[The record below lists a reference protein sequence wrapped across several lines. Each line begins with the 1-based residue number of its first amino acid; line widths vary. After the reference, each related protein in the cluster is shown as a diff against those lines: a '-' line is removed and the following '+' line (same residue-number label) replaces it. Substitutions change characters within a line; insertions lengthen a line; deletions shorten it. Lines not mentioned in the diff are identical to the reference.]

1 MFRSIA
7 WFEVLL
13 SIFHRSKESQV
24 FRLYHTISSISLLL
38 YQKNT
43 ILTLLFILPSMN
55 IHTFTEQ
62 IMCLI
67 IGCCPRP
74 NMSII
79 YNICTNYLYIISSKC
94 IHNLRVL
101 KKQLWTCTSIN
112 GILCSHV
119 KEQKFLYWCRII
131 SKIH

>member
-1 MFRSIA
+1 MHMFRSVA

-13 SIFHRSKESQV
+13 SIFLRSKESQV
-24 FRLYHTISSISLLL
+24 FSLYHTISSISLLL

-62 IMCLI
+62 IIMCLI

-74 NMSII
+74 IVSII
-79 YNICTNYLYIISSKC
+79 YNFCTNYLYIISSKC

-119 KEQKFLYWCRII
+119 KEQTFLYVLM
-131 SKIH
+131 

>member
-1 MFRSIA
+1 MHMFRSVA

-13 SIFHRSKESQV
+13 SISLRSKESQV
-24 FRLYHTISSISLLL
+24 FSLYHTISSISLLL

-43 ILTLLFILPSMN
+43 ILTLLFIPPSMN
-55 IHTFTEQ
+55 IYTFTEQ
-62 IMCLI
+62 IIMCLI

-74 NMSII
+74 IVSII
-79 YNICTNYLYIISSKC
+79 YNFCTNYIISSKC

-101 KKQLWTCTSIN
+101 KKQLWTCTFIN

-119 KEQKFLYWCRII
+119 KEQKFLYVLM
-131 SKIH
+131 